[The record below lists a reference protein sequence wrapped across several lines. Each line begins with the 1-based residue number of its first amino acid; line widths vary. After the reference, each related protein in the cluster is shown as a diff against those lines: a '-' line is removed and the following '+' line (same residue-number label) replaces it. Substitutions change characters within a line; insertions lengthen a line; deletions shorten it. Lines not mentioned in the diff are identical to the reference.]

1 MHEDF
6 SREEV
11 IEGSSERAF
20 GIVMAVFFAIVGLW
34 PLVVGAAPGPRWWA
48 LAVAAIFGALALI
61 RPAALAPLNRLWL
74 RFGLLLAK
82 IVSPVVLG
90 LLFYA
95 TVAPIGLVMRAFGKD
110 PLRLRRDPAA
120 KSYWIPREPPGPT
133 PDTMK
138 NQF

>member
-11 IEGSSERAF
+11 VEGSSDRAF
-20 GIVMAVFFAIVGLW
+20 GIVMAVFFASVGLW
-34 PLVVGAAPGPRWWA
+34 PLVFGSTPAVRWWA
-48 LAVAAIFGALALI
+48 LAVATIFGALALI
-61 RPAALAPLNRLWL
+61 RPATLAPLNRLWL

-90 LLFYA
+90 LLFYT

-110 PLRLRRDPAA
+110 PLRLQRDPAA
-120 KSYWIPREPPGPT
+120 TSYWIAREPPGPA